1 MNELRAQHLAVQQA
15 QMTSM
20 ARAPWPPPHGM
31 VIPQHPQHPQQ
42 VYTFDPGMQRASPE
56 FYGNQMYQAQATTS
70 SDSDAMQHHRV
81 EQQQQSGM
89 GQIPPISEPQ
99 YMQPNP
105 GLRYRGMPSGQGP
118 MQMPQQTPIGNPQIA
133 PHPGVI
139 YSRMPEYM
147 MNMNTR
153 PRPAYA
159 PILPRGPD
167 LVRRPIHS
175 YLASP
180 KAAPA
185 ATPTSFRSK
194 VMTVLGLNPYSNV
207 PPGLKNQ
214 GQNLCF
220 MNSVFQCLAHTP
232 GLQTCLSQ
240 HKRNPSA
247 TPPEEALV
255 LRVLETLQNLDVA
268 PGTSDITVVDSEKL
282 RQAASMLPHS
292 MVLNPQHQVSFCRT
306 LNYNWSLCGGVVESS
321 YQSLNFHFL
330 KTMSTF
336 ASWEGVKVCIAHLYT
351 LIFLK

>member
-70 SDSDAMQHHRV
+70 SDSDAMQHPHV

-118 MQMPQQTPIGNPQIA
+118 MQMPPQTPIGNPQIA

-153 PRPAYA
+153 PRPAYT

-180 KAAPA
+180 KAA
-185 ATPTSFRSK
+185 TPPSFRSK

-268 PGTSDITVVDSEKL
+268 PGTSEITVVDSEKL

-292 MVLNPQHQVSFCRT
+292 MVLNPQDQVSFCRT
-306 LNYNWSLCGGVVESS
+306 LNYNWSLGGGV
-321 YQSLNFHFL
+321 F
-330 KTMSTF
+330 
-336 ASWEGVKVCIAHLYT
+336 
-351 LIFLK
+351 